1 MAIGTNV
8 LWSPL
13 KHIIWHPGELL
24 NYRYTLGARELW
36 QMGIW
41 SYLDGT
47 WHQCCGALSNTLH
60 LTLWGTMELQIY
72 TRCQGTMANGAMKL
86 FRWHLAPVLWSSNTL
101 HLASGE
107 LWNYRHTKCQ
117 DQTHWYLTLVSCGA
131 FSNTLEG
138 TGPRWDV
145 KLSQAHW
152 MVPGSVYIIH
162 KRWH

>member
-1 MAIGTNV
+1 MAIGTNG

-47 WHQCCGALSNTLH
+47 WHQCCGAPSNTLH
-60 LTLWGTMELQIY
+60 
-72 TRCQGTMANGAMKL
+72 
-86 FRWHLAPVLWSSNTL
+86 WH
-101 HLASGE
+101 SGE
-107 LWNYRHTKCQ
+107 LWNYRYTLGARELWQMGLWSYLDGTWHQCCGAQTHCIWHLGNCGTTRHTKCQ
-117 DQTHWYLTLVSCGA
+117 DQTHWYLTLVGCGA